1 MSLPQ
6 IKHISVAKIQAAS
19 NIGELLDAYAQE
31 SALAVMPEPMLDWD
45 IYEALEESGGIIA
58 HGAYVDDTLVGFMV
72 IMMCYAAQ
80 YSADIGNTMLLFVL
94 PEHRRFG
101 TGKKLVDSV
110 AEAAFTHGMA
120 ALAIGAPSDS
130 RLAKAAE
137 SMGFKETNRVYLR
150 TNKP

>member
-1 MSLPQ
+1 MSLIQ
-6 IKHISVAKIQAAS
+6 IKPTSVAQIQAAS
-19 NIGELLDAYAQE
+19 NIDVLLEAYAQE
-31 SALAVMPEPMLDWD
+31 SALSVMPEPMPDWD
-45 IYEALEESGGIIA
+45 SYVAMEESGGIIA
-58 HGAYVDDTLVGFMV
+58 HGAYVDDALVGFMV

-80 YSADIGNTMLLFVL
+80 YSASIGNTMAIFVL
-94 PEHRRFG
+94 PEYRKFG

-110 AEAAFTHGMA
+110 ADAAFTHGMA

-150 TNKP
+150 TKP